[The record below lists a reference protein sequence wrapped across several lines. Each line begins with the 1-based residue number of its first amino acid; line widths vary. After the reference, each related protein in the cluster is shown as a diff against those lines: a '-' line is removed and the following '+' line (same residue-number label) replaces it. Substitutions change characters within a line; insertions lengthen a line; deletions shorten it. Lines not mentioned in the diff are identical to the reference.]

1 MTSLRNELNASLP
14 PPPPPTM
21 PHFINCFSHAFV
33 ITTYFMERRL
43 VEIRDDSSISLGADE
58 ANLKHCSQ
66 NKS

>member
-1 MTSLRNELNASLP
+1 MTRLRNELNA

-21 PHFINCFSHAFV
+21 MPHFTHCFNHAFV
-33 ITTYFMERRL
+33 ITTYSMERRL
-43 VEIRDDSSISLGADE
+43 VEIRDGSSIWLGADE